1 MILVILICVVVKRKL
16 LYLSESKFYS
26 KYMHLSLSPL
36 ANIYLIG
43 VLFAKKFSSVI
54 DSESCACMVL
64 RVFQYT
70 DIQLLH
76 LFSFSV
82 IMSSTSYIA
91 ILQIPLSQLIYV
103 LYCSYSLC
111 SFSIVSDEFIF

>member
-1 MILVILICVVVKRKL
+1 MDISIYQSFTMTLVILCVFVKWKL

-26 KYMHLSLSPL
+26 KYMHLSLSSL

-64 RVFQYT
+64 GVFQYT

-76 LFSFSV
+76 LVSFSI

-91 ILQIPLSQLIYV
+91 IATTN
-103 LYCSYSLC
+103 
-111 SFSIVSDEFIF
+111 SFITIDISIIL